1 MNQSAAASLAEG
13 LEDMLTLHRL
23 GVFAA
28 LGLSF
33 KTTNCVESINSMAEQ
48 RRGKVRASKNSSQK
62 QRWMASALLD
72 IEPRLRRVRG
82 YRDLPRLRAALMR
95 ELKLDA
101 KEVKK
106 VA

>member
-1 MNQSAAASLAEG
+1 
-13 LEDMLTLHRL
+13 MLHKL

-28 LGLSF
+28 VGLSF

-48 RRGKVRASKNSSQK
+48 RCGKVRSWKNSSQK
-62 QRWMASALLD
+62 QRWFASTLLD

-95 ELKLDA
+95 ELKLETT
-101 KEVKK
+101 EVKK